1 MYCLSSAFSALFYIP
16 TKHFLH
22 MITASYWVKYK
33 GEKRGEGNIKQ
44 TTFLQCMQLDTKANL
59 YHNSMSWKR
68 RRENLFF

>member
-1 MYCLSSAFSALFYIP
+1 
-16 TKHFLH
+16 